1 MIIVSLVNNI
11 TTKSTS
17 LIMEKHILS
26 KSTYI
31 KGEQC
36 LKQLYLH
43 KKRSFLRDR
52 MPAERQAIFRRGTN
66 VGIFAQELF
75 PGGIDAG
82 PKHPSQYRK
91 AVEKTAL
98 LIQEGQEIIYEA
110 GFQANKT
117 LILLDIL
124 VKNGDAWDAYEVK
137 SSKKLSETYYKDA
150 ALQFYILEESGL
162 KINSFSLINIDVDYS
177 LKEKIEIDKLF
188 IITDVTEEVKERKN
202 SVKEKIEL
210 QLSILEQDH
219 SPKIEIG
226 THCFQPY
233 DCDFIGHCWKNIP
246 SPSIFEIPSLSLEQ
260 QFDLHSKNNS
270 LNQILENEN
279 LDQIQ
284 LKQIKSKL
292 FNEEILNVN
301 ENILQKIHDIKKNF
315 KDYVLLKILHF
326 TPALPLYQG
335 TQPYQSIAFAFS
347 IMPFDGKISDIEY
360 FIADGSE
367 NPEIEIMSKINEV
380 IMGKKAIVF
389 NINLENI
396 ETFDLLSL
404 LETGSYFHPDI
415 HNDYSNKSIA
425 KAIGMKPPWKG
436 ISSDIVAAQYYDE
449 TLRHHKDSEEKMDAI
464 IKYLKREI
472 EFLLK
477 LWKKVSS

>member
-1 MIIVSLVNNI
+1 
-11 TTKSTS
+11 
-17 LIMEKHILS
+17 MEKHILS

-52 MPAERQAIFRRGTN
+52 MPAERLAIFRRGTN
-66 VGIFAQELF
+66 VGIYAQDLF

-98 LIQEGQEIIYEA
+98 LIKEGQEVIYEA

-150 ALQFYILEESGL
+150 ALQFYVLEESGL
-162 KINSFSLINIDVDYS
+162 KINSFSLININEEYTLDGD
-177 LKEKIEIDKLF
+177 IDINKLF
-188 IITDVTEEVKERKN
+188 TITDVTKEVQERKEY
-202 SVKEKIEL
+202 VKSKIDKEL
-210 QLSILEQDH
+210 SMLEEEH

-233 DCDFIGHCWKNIP
+233 DCDFIGHCWKNIQ
-246 SPSIFEIPSLSLEQ
+246 SPSIFDIPSLSLEQ
-260 QFDLHSKNNS
+260 QFDLHQRNIV
-270 LNQILENEN
+270 LNQVLENEDLN
-279 LDQIQ
+279 NIS

-292 FNEEILNVN
+292 NNEEILDLD
-301 ENILQKIHDIKKNF
+301 ENIKAKINDIKTNPNK
-315 KDYVLLKILHF
+315 YVFVKVLHF
-326 TPALPLYQG
+326 IPALPLYNG
-335 TQPYQSIAFAFS
+335 TRPYQLIPFAISTLNF
-347 IMPFDGKISDIEY
+347 GEKASDIKY
-360 FIADGSE
+360 FVAEGSE
-367 NPEIEIMSKINEV
+367 NPEMEIRSKLNE
-380 IMGKKAIVF
+380 ILQDKEAIVF
-389 NINLENI
+389 NNLLDNI
-396 ETFDLLSL
+396 DTFDMLSM
-404 LETGSYFHPDI
+404 LEKGLYFHPNI
-415 HNDYSNKSIA
+415 SKDYSNKTIS
-425 KAIGMKPPWKG
+425 KAIGIKPPWKG

-449 TLRHHKDSEEKMDAI
+449 ILRNHKDSEAKMDAI
-464 IKYLKREI
+464 NKYLKREI

-477 LWKKVSS
+477 LWERIS